1 MKYVFLIAILMIG
14 FVSAGTQICIDLDR
28 PSAPSSLSVSGDA
41 SSRLL
46 VWGASIDEPDC
57 SGIAEYVISL
67 EGVEIDRVN
76 GDILSFI
83 DVDDLGSGKYIYSVY
98 AIDLVGELG
107 GVAIA
112 NEITIGG
119 GDDNGGGNTG
129 VSGGSS
135 SWSYVCVENW
145 SCDEWAECLGNEQ
158 RRLCDDLNKCG
169 TELEKPETYQ
179 ECGLTSHNDDLIID
193 NNVTGPD
200 VSQSRGLSSI
210 PIIGAVIG
218 GGAVGWGLAILFL
231 VLVIGGFMYVRI
243 RRKRKLRK

>member
-14 FVSAGTQICIDLDR
+14 LVSAGTQICIDLDA
-28 PSAPSSLSVSGDA
+28 PTAPSGLGVSGDA

-67 EGVEIDRVN
+67 DGVEIDRVN
-76 GDILSFI
+76 GDTLSYT
-83 DVDDLGSGKYIYSVY
+83 DTDDLGSGKYIYSVY

-107 GVAIA
+107 GKATA

-119 GDDNGGGNTG
+119 GNNGGGG

-135 SWSYVCVENW
+135 GSSYVCVEDW
-145 SCDEWAECLGNEQ
+145 ECEDWTDCTGNDM
-158 RRLCDDLNKCG
+158 RRICDDLNKCG

-179 ECGLTSHNDDLIID
+179 ECGMSEDDDGMIID
-193 NNVTGPD
+193 GDIVKPN
-200 VSQSRGLSSI
+200 VSQPEGFFSAI
-210 PIIGAVIG
+210 TGAVT
-218 GGAVGWGLAILFL
+218 GAVGTASGMVVSGFILL
-231 VLVIGGFMYVRI
+231 VLFGFVGIRI
-243 RRKRKLRK
+243 HRKFKK